1 MFSTKTPH
9 SVATFLLDGR
19 VAGTWRYDGA
29 RLLVEPFETLPKTP
43 RRELDA
49 EADRLAAFH
58 A

>member
-1 MFSTKTPH
+1 
-9 SVATFLLDGR
+9 V
-19 VAGTWRYDGA
+19 
-29 RLLVEPFETLPKTP
+29 LVEPFEALPKIA